1 MSTDY
6 TLTLTS
12 SDGTTGNITVIDSLN
27 PLPGSDSWKPADP
40 AQWGDAGGP
49 VSSWASG
56 GLYLTGPV
64 GAMSV
69 FLENFGKGTEP
80 GDAGT
85 GQKNYDD
92 GSFPMGNLTWRCTG
106 KD

>member
-6 TLTLTS
+6 SLTLS
-12 SDGTTGNITVIDSLN
+12 APDGTAGDITIVDSLI
-27 PLPGSDSWKPADP
+27 PLPGSDSWKAADP
-40 AQWGDAGGP
+40 SQWDIAGGP

-56 GLYLTGPV
+56 GLYLTGPA
-64 GAMSV
+64 GYMSI
-69 FLENFGKGTEP
+69 FLDGFGKSTQP
-80 GDAGT
+80 GDQGG